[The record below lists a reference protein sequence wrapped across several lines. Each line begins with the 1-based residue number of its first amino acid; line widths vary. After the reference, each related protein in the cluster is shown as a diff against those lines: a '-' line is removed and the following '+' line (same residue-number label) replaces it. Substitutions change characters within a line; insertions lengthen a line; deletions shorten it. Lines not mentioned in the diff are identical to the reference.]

1 MINLLNRDNPVEFQ
15 TELAH
20 DPDRRVPRI
29 VESPSA
35 GFPIIPSFGVR
46 IRF

>member
-1 MINLLNRDNPVEFQ
+1 MEFQ

-20 DPDRRVPRI
+20 DPDGSLPRI

>member
-1 MINLLNRDNPVEFQ
+1 VINLLNRDNPVELQ
-15 TELAH
+15 TSLAH
-20 DPDRRVPRI
+20 DPAGGVPRI
-29 VESPSA
+29 VENPSA